1 MKNLE
6 RKLSS
11 EGHPGLSST
20 TALIFNS
27 PVSTKQTLGSNTKH
41 DEDWEREDELDG
53 TRIGVLQQ
61 VLHGGWAMI
70 IEYDEAHMT
79 QYRQ

>member
-20 TALIFNS
+20 IVLIFNS
-27 PVSTKQTLGSNTKH
+27 PVSTKLGSNTKH
-41 DEDWEREDELDG
+41 DEDWEREEEELDG

-61 VLHGGWAMI
+61 VLHGGLAMI
-70 IEYDEAHMT
+70 IEYDEAKMT